1 MHASLFALFMPFTVS
16 APNVNRDY
24 ISLWNIPHGSR
35 KLLSLSPQFSF
46 PAPQTQTEEMWSNFS
61 FVMIFKPKTVLA
73 MANYA
78 LVEPKREATFV
89 SRAVASAPLDRK
101 LASKESFFSGVKY
114 KGGHIGHI
122 FLLFSRILSKT
133 RLKAA
138 YRGDKIENKALA
150 HSTPDEARLI
160 QGDIQLNKIT
170 IT

>member
-1 MHASLFALFMPFTVS
+1 MSRANRNPSLKTKSLSDVRKTTLIWMHASLFALFMPFTVS

-24 ISLWNIPHGSR
+24 ISLWYIPQGSR

-89 SRAVASAPLDRK
+89 SRAVAF
-101 LASKESFFSGVKY
+101 ES
-114 KGGHIGHI
+114 I
-122 FLLFSRILSKT
+122 F
-133 RLKAA
+133 
-138 YRGDKIENKALA
+138 
-150 HSTPDEARLI
+150 PPP
-160 QGDIQLNKIT
+160 
-170 IT
+170 